1 MCAAFRTDEV
11 ATSQL
16 PAMLLLAKMGWQ
28 PLTKAQA
35 NAARKTRTS
44 AVILEDI
51 TRDYLRTRRLSWAGQ
66 DAPLSEDNI
75 ETLMVRLKNLPP
87 ATYGKQAEEKWDL
100 LCLPQ
105 SVEQVINGSRRSHN
119 VPLIDFDN
127 PTNNQFH
134 MAAEFSV
141 ERSKSVDKRRPD
153 IVLFVNGIPMVVI
166 ENKKAATDVE
176 QGITQTI
183 RNQKPDEIPHL
194 YVYAQILMSVNKN
207 ENRYATTG
215 TPAKLWN
222 VWKENEIGDA
232 VLRGLIDT
240 PLSDD
245 QHDALFSDDFA
256 GEGLF
261 EAGQEGRLIT
271 DQDRALVGLC
281 RPDRLLRLTRE
292 FILFDGPHKIIS
304 RFQQFDAVR
313 KTVSRVERGGDRRGG
328 VIWHTQGSG
337 KSLTMVMLARALI
350 SHSTLNDARIVLVTD
365 RVDLDKQIK
374 GTFKNTGMSPK
385 RAATGKELISLIAER
400 KARVIT
406 TIINKFEAAARDQLR
421 DESSDVFVL
430 VDEGHRSQYGR
441 YSAQMRR
448 VFPNATYIAFTGT
461 PIAKKDKNTM
471 SEFGPIIDTYTMRDA
486 VEDGAVVPLVYEG
499 RLIKPDMDSKGL
511 DTWFERLT
519 IGLTDAQKAD
529 LKKKYAQANMLGK
542 LDKVIA
548 CRAFDISEHFRANFK
563 GTGLKAQLVAPS
575 KAAALK
581 YKAALDDIGH
591 VTSEVL
597 ISSPDTREG
606 HDAVDEAKATDEVV
620 EFWQQ
625 MMTRYGDE
633 EKYNE
638 HIINQFKHGDDP
650 EIIIVVSKLLTGFD
664 APRNTVLYLTRP
676 MKEHNLLQAIA
687 RVNRVLDS
695 DSDDYNTDKDEGYIV
710 DYEGVLENLDEAF
723 SHYDALAG
731 YEEKDLEGL
740 MRNVGEI
747 LDKLPQT
754 HSHLW
759 ALFQSLDGNA
769 DEEAYE
775 VFLAD
780 DAIREDFYGR
790 LTAYGKA
797 LAAALG
803 AARFYDETP
812 EADIHRYKRDLKRFT
827 NLRSAV
833 KRRYAEEVDFSDYEK
848 RIEKILHDHVGA
860 TDIELVIPPVNIFN
874 LEMMKETEEKLG
886 SDRAKAD
893 FIAHSTKR
901 TITEKM
907 EENPAL
913 YKKLSDLLETLI
925 NDFIEGRYAEAEYL
939 KRVRDIHATV
949 LSEGQEETPNALA
962 DDANAAAYHGYLLT
976 GPTKDAGADEDTQI
990 AFAKFISQTLDGYRN
1005 VPQLFQQTA
1014 KLNEIRLAIDNYMY
1028 DVLLDEQGV
1037 SLSPEQMDVIIEN
1050 IMTIAERRLS

>member
-1 MCAAFRTDEV
+1 MWAAFRTDEV

-35 NAARKTRTS
+35 NAARKGRTS

-66 DAPLSEDNI
+66 DASLSEDNV

-127 PTNNQFH
+127 LANNQFH

-141 ERSKSVDKRRPD
+141 ERSKSVDTRRPD

-176 QGITQTI
+176 QGISQTI

-256 GEGLF
+256 EEGLF

-313 KTVSRVERGGDRRGG
+313 KTVARVERGGDRRGG

-385 RAATGKELISLIAER
+385 RAARGKELISLIAER
-400 KARVIT
+400 KAGVIT
-406 TIINKFEAAARDQLR
+406 TIINKFQAAARDQLR

-441 YSAQMRR
+441 FSAQMRR

-499 RLIKPDMDSKGL
+499 RLIKPNMDSKGL
-511 DTWFERLT
+511 DTWFERLA

-638 HIINQFKHGDDP
+638 YIINQFKHGDDP

-740 MRNVGEI
+740 MSNVGEI

-775 VFLAD
+775 VFLGD
-780 DAIREDFYGR
+780 EAIREDFYAR

-812 EADIHRYKRDLKRFT
+812 ETDIHRYKRDLKRFT

-860 TDIELVIPPVNIFN
+860 TDIELVVPPVNIFN
-874 LEMMKETEEKLG
+874 LEVMKETEEKLG
-886 SDRAKAD
+886 SERAKAD

-939 KRVRDIHATV
+939 KRIRDIHGTV

-976 GPTKDAGADEDTQI
+976 GPTKDAGADEDTQV
-990 AFAKFISQTLDGYRN
+990 AFAKFISQTLDGYRD

-1028 DVLLDEQGV
+1028 DVLLDELGV